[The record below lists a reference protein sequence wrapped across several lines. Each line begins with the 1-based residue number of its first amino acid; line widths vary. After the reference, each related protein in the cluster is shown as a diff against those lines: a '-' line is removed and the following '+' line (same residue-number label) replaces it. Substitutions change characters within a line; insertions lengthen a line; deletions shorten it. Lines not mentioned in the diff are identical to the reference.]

1 MKNITPSKMKTKKF
15 GLKLKVTLGFFAKVA
30 LGFFVVISLMVIMTA
45 ATIINYAKIETD
57 LQKIKD
63 VFLPN
68 ALLSGQM
75 ARDVVQTQQFL
86 TSVAATK
93 SDAAYLDAERSRDDF
108 KNGLEQ
114 YRQYVADDEKKL
126 KAIDTLEISFDLF
139 YSDGKRMTEAYLH
152 EGDEAGSQILE
163 SFDRAATKLSSQMIR
178 LRNSESNGAKDSIQN
193 IFDKTQQM
201 RNMLWIMASIAT
213 SLAIGIAFL
222 LNRYLG
228 KELGIAPLDVK
239 SMAHEISK
247 GDLSRDIQLK
257 PKDSNSVLHSIKQ
270 MQQELLGRRIAD
282 NEAANEILR
291 IKIGLDNAKKG
302 IMMADTNRN
311 IFYLNE
317 AAKQI
322 LRVYSAE
329 IKDNA
334 MQFDVENLIGLN
346 IDIFHKNSE
355 HQMRLL
361 DVMKESVFSYAKLGS
376 RTMTIVASPIFNDAG
391 QRLGTIAEWYDC
403 TAEIMVEQ
411 DVSDMVKAA
420 SHGDFSQRFNLDD
433 KEGFLLELTQGLN
446 QLLNTCEVGLKD
458 IAHVLFA
465 ISQGDLTKKIETNYE
480 GTFGELKDDTNLT
493 VDKLKVLVEQ
503 IKRAADSIYEGSKEI
518 ASGNNNLSQ
527 RTESQAAHLE
537 KTAISMAQFTNVVQ
551 SNSNNARRADELA
564 IKAVEIATQ
573 GGLVV
578 KNVISTMSNIN
589 ESAHRIEDIISV
601 IDDIAF
607 QTNILALNAAVEAAR
622 AGEQGKGFAV
632 VAVEVRNLAQ
642 RSAIAADEIKRLIA
656 DSVTQVSGGS
666 QLVAKAGDTM
676 NQIISAIDEVT
687 TIMTEINSASAQQ
700 NADIGQVNNA
710 IIELE
715 SVTQQNAALVEE
727 SAAAAES
734 LEEQAENLAIVI
746 GSFKI

>member
-1 MKNITPSKMKTKKF
+1 MKTKKV
-15 GLKLKVTLGFFAKVA
+15 GLKLRLTLGFFAKVT
-30 LGFFVVISLMVIMTA
+30 LGFFVIISLMVIMTA

-93 SDAAYLDAERSRDDF
+93 SDAAYIDAERAREDF

-163 SFDRAATKLSSQMIR
+163 SFDKAATKLSSQMIR

-239 SMAHEISK
+239 SMAHEISQ

-257 PKDSNSVLHSIKQ
+257 PKDNNSVLHSIKQ
-270 MQQELLGRRIAD
+270 MQQELLGRRTAD
-282 NEAANEILR
+282 HEAAYEILR

-302 IMMADTNRN
+302 IMMADNDRN

-317 AAKQI
+317 AAKKI
-322 LRVYSAE
+322 LRVYATE
-329 IKDNA
+329 IEDKS
-334 MQFDVENLIGLN
+334 MQFNVENLIGLN
-346 IDIFHKNSE
+346 IDVFHKNSE
-355 HQMRLL
+355 HQMKML
-361 DVMKESVFSYAKLGS
+361 DSMEESIFSYAKLGS
-376 RTMTIVASPIFNDAG
+376 RTMTVVASAILNDVG

-403 TAEIMVEQ
+403 TAEVVVEKE
-411 DVSDMVKAA
+411 VSEIVKAA
-420 SHGDFSQRFNLDD
+420 SRGDFSQRFNLEG
-433 KEGFLLELTQGLN
+433 KEDFLLELTQGLN
-446 QLLNTCEVGLKD
+446 QLLNTCEAGLKD

-465 ISQGDLTKKIETNYE
+465 ISQGDLTKKIDTNYE
-480 GTFGELKDDTNLT
+480 GTFGKLKDDTNLT

-503 IKRAADSIYEGSKEI
+503 IKHAADSIYIGSKEI

-537 KTAISMAQFTNVVQ
+537 KTTVSMAQFTNVVQ

-564 IKAVEIATQ
+564 INAVEIATQ

-589 ESAHRIEDIISV
+589 ESSHRIEDIITV

-622 AGEQGKGFAV
+622 AGDQGKGFAV

-676 NQIISAIDEVT
+676 NQIIDAIGEVT
-687 TIMTEINSASAQQ
+687 TIMTEINGASAQQ
-700 NADIGQVNNA
+700 NLDIGRVNNA
-710 IIELE
+710 IIEME

-734 LEEQAENLAIVI
+734 LEEQAENLAAVI
-746 GSFKI
+746 GSFRI